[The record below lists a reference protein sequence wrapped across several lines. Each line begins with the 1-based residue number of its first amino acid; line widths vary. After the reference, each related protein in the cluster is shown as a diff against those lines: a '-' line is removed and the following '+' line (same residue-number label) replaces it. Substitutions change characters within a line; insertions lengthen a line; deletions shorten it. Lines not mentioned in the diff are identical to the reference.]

1 MDGTEDVA
9 IFFYFVLGRVAFHQ
23 MHERSNFIAN
33 ACKVWEVSGCIPT
46 FCSNLAPMPEL
57 KYVQMIFSILATLG
71 SLSHEADHGLL
82 LSGVS
87 STFRAYCVWRAE
99 APL

>member
-1 MDGTEDVA
+1 MDGNEDVA
-9 IFFYFVLGRVAFHQ
+9 TFFYFVLGRVAFHQ

-82 LSGVS
+82 LSDVS
-87 STFRAYCVWRAE
+87 STFRANCVWRAE